1 MEKASDKAATLA
13 KNTGYQLND
22 FAKWNGFDL
31 AVDFYRLRNADEL
44 ALQDIPVERLNQY
57 RFLTGTLLSSLPNET
72 DKINADSS
80 FENIFKLRFGSIFTV
95 IDKYLQEIKSRF
107 LSNIESGEIK
117 PMNVNQTS
125 H

>member
-1 MEKASDKAATLA
+1 MIL
-13 KNTGYQLND
+13 Q
-22 FAKWNGFDL
+22 KWNGFDL

-95 IDKYLQEIKSRF
+95 IDKYLQGNPSRDF
-107 LSNIESGEIK
+107 YLNIESGEIK